1 MKLLCNFYIKHA
13 GIIGAAYC
21 LIPNIIWFMGA
32 FIFGV
37 FREVYLIRLVIS
49 LLIGCPLTGYLNRYG
64 VEIWLCKHGSQK
76 GPATMIDG
84 ILIGSAVGFGSAIL
98 PTLSV
103 FINSSNFERAKTI
116 IIITYLTVTCLGGI
130 LGLTLSIIAQK
141 YLNEK
146 DIITDYPI

>member
-13 GIIGAAYC
+13 GLIGVAYC
-21 LIPNIIWFMGA
+21 LIPNIMWFVGA

-49 LLIGCPLTGYLNRYG
+49 LLIGCPIAGYLNRYG
-64 VEIWLCKHGSQK
+64 VEIWLCKHESK
-76 GPATMIDG
+76 NGPATLIDG

-103 FINSSNFERAKTI
+103 FISSSNFERAKTI
-116 IIITYLTVTCLGGI
+116 VIITYLIVSCLGGI
-130 LGLTLSIIAQK
+130 FGLILSSIARK

-146 DIITDYPI
+146 K